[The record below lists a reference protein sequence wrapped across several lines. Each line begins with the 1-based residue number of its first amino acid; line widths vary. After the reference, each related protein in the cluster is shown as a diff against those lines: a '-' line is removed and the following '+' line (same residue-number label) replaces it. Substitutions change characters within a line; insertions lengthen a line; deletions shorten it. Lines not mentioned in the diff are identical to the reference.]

1 MKYIVALQTG
11 GLMEDPEIR
20 YEDVE
25 VIEAESEEKAKMI
38 YNIKHNCEFF
48 YGHVLGRI
56 GDGIIYLYS
65 DNGFNI
71 SSSYAKDLRKMLSP
85 CICSNSKDVWLGMVE
100 RPSSEKPQIDF
111 TRPVKY
117 IIGYSK
123 IDDLSSYPLS
133 NEIKV
138 DISDIDIIEG
148 KNIDEAK
155 QRYRDKY
162 GYHKS
167 RINCIGEIRGFQ
179 VYLYK
184 NKITKLKNVKFTA
197 ENMYDLMVSSF
208 NVTICDIPPQ

>member
-25 VIEAESEEKAKMI
+25 VIEAESEEKAKTI

-48 YGHVLGRI
+48 YGHVLGEI
-56 GDGIIYLYS
+56 HDNIAVYLYS
-65 DNGFNI
+65 DNHNL
-71 SSSYAKDLRKMLSP
+71 DLSIFENNLLKYLIPDYYNKKM
-85 CICSNSKDVWLGMVE
+85 WLGVIE
-100 RPSSEKPQIDF
+100 RPSSGEPQINF
-111 TRPVKY
+111 TGPAKY

-123 IDDLSSYPLS
+123 MDDLSSYPLL
-133 NEIKV
+133 NEMKV

-167 RINCIGEIRGFQ
+167 RINCIGEIRGSQ

-197 ENMYDLMVSSF
+197 ENICDLMISSF
-208 NVTICDIPPQ
+208 DVTICDIPPQ